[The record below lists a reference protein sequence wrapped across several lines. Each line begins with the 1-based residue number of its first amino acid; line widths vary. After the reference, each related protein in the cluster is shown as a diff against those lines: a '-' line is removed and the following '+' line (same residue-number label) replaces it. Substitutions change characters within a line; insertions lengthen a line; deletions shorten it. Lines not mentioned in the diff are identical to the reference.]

1 MLPNAP
7 ARRRELERS
16 LTWPSPLD
24 VAAKVQKGDAEPP
37 SASATTAK
45 ALHGKA
51 YEDDLDS
58 DPQNHFLS
66 PLQMYEYED
75 WADDSD
81 SDGEEVEWDAGITDF
96 ALFDSDR
103 RQAQEGNQLLPRKW
117 SDMLARQASALG
129 RAVQRNR
136 QDSNPDPVNRP
147 LSLSDTDVPY
157 LTPDSSPDLRD
168 DLDVESYHGQSIPR
182 PSVPNYLTIA
192 VSPPEDDSSAAV
204 DEDSDLPLSV
214 YILRKQ
220 QLSKRARVHTPPKLQ
235 RPGMRHTRTM
245 SGHIHAW
252 RRPSLQIY
260 TLGEDSE
267 GENRAEGEGL
277 TDGEDDRGRR

>member
-1 MLPNAP
+1 MQPSPP

-16 LTWPSPLD
+16 LSWPPRLD
-24 VAAKVQKGDAEPP
+24 AAAAVQKGVPEPH
-37 SASATTAK
+37 SASTTTIT
-45 ALHGKA
+45 LHGNT

-66 PLQMYEYED
+66 PIQMYEYED

-96 ALFDSDR
+96 ALFDNDR
-103 RQAQEGNQLLPRKW
+103 QQAQEGNKLLPSKW
-117 SDMLARQASALG
+117 ADLLARQASALE

-136 QDSNPDPVNRP
+136 QDSTPDPVNRP
-147 LSLSDTDVPY
+147 LPWSESEVPH
-157 LTPDSSPDLRD
+157 LTPDTSPDLRD

-182 PSVPNYLTIA
+182 PAVPNYLTVA
-192 VSPPEDDSSAAV
+192 VSPPDDDSTALV
-204 DEDSDLPLSV
+204 EEDGDLPHSTKLF
-214 YILRKQ
+214 RGQ
-220 QLSKRARVHTPPKLQ
+220 QLSKHAHPPQRLQ

-252 RRPSLQIY
+252 RRPDRQIY

-267 GENRAEGEGL
+267 GENRAEREGPG
-277 TDGEDDRGRR
+277 DNGDERGRR